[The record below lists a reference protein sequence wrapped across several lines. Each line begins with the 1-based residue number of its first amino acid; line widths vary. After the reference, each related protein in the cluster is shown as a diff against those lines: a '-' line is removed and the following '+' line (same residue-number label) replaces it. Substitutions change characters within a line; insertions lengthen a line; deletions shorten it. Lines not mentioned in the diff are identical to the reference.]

1 MFCDPNVLS
10 HLRLKQDILKQHA
23 FVRLPISGEFCTET
37 ETTQPKHILTHRNH
51 SIFNTKNKVM
61 IKNNINFKIH
71 G

>member
-37 ETTQPKHILTHRNH
+37 ETINTTETHSNTQKSQYIQY
-51 SIFNTKNKVM
+51 KEQGYDQK
-61 IKNNINFKIH
+61 
-71 G
+71 